1 MARTRRE
8 LVAQYLRLFL
18 LIVDSLTAVRELAS
32 VYIGYRCVTY
42 GVSSVFLKLLLPT
55 LPSIANLARR
65 TIANCTATGCRTF
78 ALAFA
83 QCMGS
88 LSNRNESLAGR
99 LECWGTVYFLK
110 G

>member
-55 LPSIANLARR
+55 LRSIANLARR
-65 TIANCTATGCRTF
+65 TIAVQLHA
-78 ALAFA
+78 
-83 QCMGS
+83 
-88 LSNRNESLAGR
+88 AGLLHSR
-99 LECWGTVYFLK
+99 LRKLMYG
-110 G
+110 